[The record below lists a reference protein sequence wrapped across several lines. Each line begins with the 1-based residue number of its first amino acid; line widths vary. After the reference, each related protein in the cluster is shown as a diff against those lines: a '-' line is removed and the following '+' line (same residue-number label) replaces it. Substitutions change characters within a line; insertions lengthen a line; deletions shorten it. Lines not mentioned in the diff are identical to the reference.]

1 MPTVSASAELAA
13 ALGGRPQAEAQEAAA
28 EEAEAEAARVP
39 RKAPSPGDPT
49 EEEREA
55 HQLSGHAC
63 FRSWCRHCVRG
74 RGSEAAHSSSKQL
87 ETAMPVLSFDYC
99 YLSTR
104 EEARVAREAAPDTH
118 ALAAETSAESPVLVM
133 WDSKGKGIHAHVMPA
148 KGIDFEGLDKVLR
161 LWSADL
167 ERLGYKRVAFRADH
181 EAAISA
187 FLRELRRRWP
197 GEVVPEEAAT
207 GDPQSNGA
215 AENGVKLLKGRVRT
229 LKDALEFNIGAAI
242 PATSG
247 LMSLLVRQAASTY
260 RHFAVGSDGRTPQE
274 RNTGRRHRPAVAEFG
289 EAVWWMPL

>member
-1 MPTVSASAELAA
+1 M
-13 ALGGRPQAEAQEAAA
+13 
-28 EEAEAEAARVP
+28 
-39 RKAPSPGDPT
+39 
-49 EEEREA
+49 
-55 HQLSGHAC
+55 
-63 FRSWCRHCVRG
+63 
-74 RGSEAAHSSSKQL
+74 GSE
-87 ETAMPVLSFDYC
+87 MC
-99 YLSTR
+99 IR
-104 EEARVAREAAPDTH
+104 
-118 ALAAETSAESPVLVM
+118 
-133 WDSKGKGIHAHVMPA
+133 DS
-148 KGIDFEGLDKVLR
+148 

-181 EAAISA
+181 EVAISA

-229 LKDALEFNIGAAI
+229 LKDALEFNLGAAI

-289 EAVWWMPL
+289 EAVWWMPLQTTSTHLPPLGARFEEGFYMGLADGSSESLVLTPTGLVRCRTIRRRPPAERWSRALLEITNVSELQPNGLQPGEAKIGIRAPVHVEPVVGEPIAYPIAQTLRIPRKAQLRRSDFVRLQNAG